1 MRRVAGQAGRF
12 LGRCLRLGAALAVV
26 AALALAA
33 LAWRL
38 EQGALP
44 VPWLASQ
51 AEAALNGAGG
61 PTRVQIGEAAIAW
74 SGWREGH
81 RSPLELTLR
90 RVRAVDADGSVRAEL
105 PDAAVSLS
113 LSWLLR
119 GQVAARALE
128 LRGLSLRAERA
139 ADGAFRLDLGSL
151 GDEQAPR
158 PDGEEAGA
166 VLLETLGALM
176 QPPSDATPI
185 AALRR
190 LRVLDARLAVRDAQL
205 GRTWS
210 AEIETLA
217 LTRREGGGIDLAGAG
232 AVRLGAERVAL
243 RLSGHLE
250 GMTRRGNVT
259 LAIPALRPAALA
271 RAAPALAPLAMLD
284 APVALAVDVRLDGF
298 GLPQMALARLRTGAG
313 RIDLGERGHVPI
325 AALEADLTLADETLR
340 LERAVLRPAPP
351 PQLAAAGAPPIIQ
364 AEAEARIEQGRW
376 RAEARLGLDRVA
388 IPDLAHYWPAGLA
401 PGARHWI
408 AENITA
414 GAARDG
420 TWRIVA
426 EGDVATGAAR
436 LTGFEG
442 SASADG
448 LTVHWLRPIPPA
460 EEAAGRVRFG
470 LAAIELELT
479 GGRQFGT
486 GIRVR
491 DGLIR
496 FDLAAT
502 PETAEME
509 FGVTGPVADVWTILR
524 HPRLGLFR
532 NRPPPIPEI
541 TGTLREGRLLLGFPL
556 LAELP
561 VEAMRISATGRG
573 TEVRIPRAVLGRDLE
588 RGAFDFAADT
598 QGLRATGTATVA
610 GIALR
615 IQQEADF
622 RPGPPG
628 QVMAREIVSGRAEA
642 RQIAAFGLDPRPFV
656 EGMVGLDIRNE
667 LRRNGQGRVA
677 LRADFRDARLAVDA
691 LSWARPPGGA
701 TTGEAQFVLL
711 NGQLQAIEGIR
722 VDGPGVTLRGRADR
736 TERNI
741 PQRIEIT
748 EAVLGR
754 NRFAAEL
761 APPRPGGSWSIALR
775 GPVLD
780 LAPAL
785 SGPPAPPGTGREEGE
800 PVSLTARFDR
810 VLLPADREIAAL
822 DARAAVDGRGVV
834 QSAELAAR
842 VGARGTMRAT
852 IAPEGERRRLRLT
865 SDDGGALL
873 RAFGVLRTIE
883 GGRLSVDAA
892 YAHRRP
898 GAPLAGSAEL
908 EEFGVREA
916 PALAKLLQAMT
927 VYGVFEA
934 LAGQHLSFAS
944 LTAPFVLTR
953 EALVLND
960 ARAFSVSLG
969 LTARGRIDR
978 LRDTI
983 DMEGTIVPA
992 YVFNSLLGRIP
1003 LVGRIFSP
1011 EQGGGLFAATYRMRG
1026 SLADPAVTVNPL
1038 AALTPGFLR
1047 GIFGLGQQGAEE
1059 APAQR

>member
-1 MRRVAGQAGRF
+1 MLGRF
-12 LGRCLRLGAALAVV
+12 LRLAAALAV
-26 AALALAA
+26 LAGLGLAA

-38 EQGALP
+38 EQGPLP
-44 VPWLASQ
+44 VAWLARQ
-51 AEAALNGAGG
+51 AEEAFNAGAGR
-61 PTRVQIGEAAIAW
+61 TRVQIGEASVAW

-81 RSPLELTLR
+81 RSPLEFTLR
-90 RVRAVDADGSVRAEL
+90 RLRAVDADGAVRADL

-119 GQVAARALE
+119 GVVAPRALE
-128 LRGLSLRAERA
+128 LRGLSLHAHRA
-139 ADGAFRLDLGSL
+139 ADGGFRFDLGSL
-151 GDEQAPR
+151 VEGAEVPDTAPGDA
-158 PDGEEAGA
+158 A
-166 VLLETLGALM
+166 VLFATLAELM
-176 QPPSDATPI
+176 LPPSEATPL

-190 LRVLDARLAVRDAQL
+190 VRILDARLDVLDAQL
-205 GRTWS
+205 GGGWS
-210 AEIETLA
+210 AEIGALT
-217 LTRREGGGIDLAGAG
+217 LTRREGGGIDLAGTG
-232 AVRLGAERVAL
+232 AVRVGQERVAL

-250 GMTRRGNVT
+250 GTTRRGSLT
-259 LAIPALRPAALA
+259 LAVPAVQPAALA
-271 RAAPALAPLAMLD
+271 RAAPALAPLAALD
-284 APVALAVDVRLDGF
+284 APAMLAFDVRLDGF
-298 GLPQMALARLRTGAG
+298 TLPRMALARLRAGPG
-313 RIDLGERGHVPI
+313 RIDLGDHGALPI
-325 AALEADLTLADETLR
+325 AALEADLTLADDTLR
-340 LERAVLRPAPP
+340 VERAVLRPAPP
-351 PQLAAAGAPPIIQ
+351 AAAAGAPPLIR
-364 AEAEARIEQGRW
+364 AEAEARLEEGRW
-376 RAEARLGLDRVA
+376 RAEARLRLDEVA
-388 IPDLAHYWPAGLA
+388 LADIGHYWPAGLGR
-401 PGARHWI
+401 GARTWLV
-408 AENITA
+408 ENVTSGRA
-414 GAARDG
+414 HDG
-420 TWRIVA
+420 DWRLVA
-426 EGDVATGAAR
+426 EGEVATGAVRVTA
-436 LTGFEG
+436 FEG
-442 SASADG
+442 SALADS

-460 EEAAGRVRFG
+460 EEAAGRARFG
-470 LAAIELELT
+470 LDAIELELT
-479 GGRQFGT
+479 GGRQSGT

-496 FDLAAT
+496 FDLVPT
-502 PETAEME
+502 PETAQME
-509 FGVTGPVADVWTILR
+509 FNVSGPVADVWTILR

-532 NRPPPIPEI
+532 NRPPPISEI

-588 RGAFDFAADT
+588 RGAFDFSADT
-598 QGLRATGTATVA
+598 QGLRANGTATVA

-622 RPGPPG
+622 RPGAPG
-628 QVMAREIVSGRAEA
+628 QVVARETVTGRAEA
-642 RQIAAFGLDPRPFV
+642 RQIATFGLDPRPFV
-656 EGMVGLDIRNE
+656 EGIVGLDIRTE
-667 LRRNGQGRVA
+667 TRRNGQGRVA
-677 LRADFRDARLAVDA
+677 LRADFREARLAVEA
-691 LSWARPPGGA
+691 LSWARPPGTPA
-701 TTGEAQFVLL
+701 TGEAQFVLQ
-711 NGQLQAIEGIR
+711 NGQLRAIEGIR
-722 VDGPGVTLRGRADR
+722 VDGPGVALRARADR

-754 NRFAAEL
+754 SRFTADL
-761 APPRPGGSWSIALR
+761 APPQPGGGWTIALR

-785 SGPPAPPGTGREEGE
+785 SAPPGAPAARTEEAGP
-800 PVSLTARFDR
+800 PVALTARFDR
-810 VLLPADREIAAL
+810 ALLPADREITAL
-822 DARAAVDGRGVV
+822 DAQAGVDGQGAV
-834 QSAELAAR
+834 QSAEVTAR
-842 VGARGTMRAT
+842 VGARGAMRLA

-908 EEFGVREA
+908 EEFSVREA

-934 LAGQHLSFAS
+934 LSGQNLSFAS

-953 EALVLND
+953 DALVLND

-978 LRDTI
+978 QRDTI

-1003 LVGRIFSP
+1003 LVGRLFSP

-1026 SLADPAVTVNPL
+1026 PLNDPAVTVNPL

-1047 GIFGLGQQGAEE
+1047 GIFGLGQQGPEE